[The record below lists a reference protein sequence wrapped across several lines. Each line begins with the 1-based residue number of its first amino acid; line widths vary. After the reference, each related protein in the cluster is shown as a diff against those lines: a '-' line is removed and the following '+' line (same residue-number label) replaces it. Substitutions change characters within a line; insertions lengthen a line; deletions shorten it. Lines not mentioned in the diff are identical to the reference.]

1 MGKIHNLSTVEKL
14 ELIDELWE
22 SVIQDQHNVPI
33 TDAQRVELDRR
44 LAAYEIDKDQGE
56 SWEVVRKRIS
66 NRK

>member
-22 SVIQDQHNVPI
+22 SVIQDQHNVSI
-33 TDAQRVELDRR
+33 TDAQRIELDKR
-44 LAAYEIDKDQGE
+44 LAVYEIDKDQGD

-66 NRK
+66 NKK